1 MLDQNTLIYLYLA
14 LAGLVAAFLAV
25 FLFYWLEQRRKTKFI
40 IPRIKHSVFLEVQVP
55 KESPEKEDK
64 PRGEDER
71 RQQIAVAEQIFTTLS
86 EAGQNKSLF
95 GFNDHISFEIVA
107 LNKKISFYINCSA
120 EIQDLIEKQIHA
132 QYPAAQIEQ
141 VKAYNPFLKGAKQ
154 SAAELVLQKN
164 YVYPLRTYKSTESD
178 PLNAI
183 TNAMSKLEED
193 EACVMQLV
201 ISPAGT
207 LWQNRPRRM
216 ALEIQ
221 QGKSP
226 ELVDKGPVARAI
238 HDFMNAGSKKSPDH
252 RNRDLS
258 GYNSPIQLT
267 PMQQEIVKR
276 LEEKASRPG
285 FKTNL
290 RIITSAPTASGADM
304 HLRNILASFMQYS
317 MPPFNGFR
325 VKKEQSRKVLL
336 DFMLRSFNGSGGDTI
351 LNTEELASVWHLPT
365 PFIETPNI
373 KWLLSKRAPAPV
385 NMPREGLLLGYNTF
399 RSVKTDVRIKRDDRR
414 RHMYVIG
421 RTGTGKSELLRNMAI
436 QDIKNGEGVCVV
448 DPHGD
453 LVEGILPHIPKER
466 AEDVILF
473 EPFDVERPMGLNI
486 LEVHGE
492 EEKDFAVQ
500 EMISI
505 FYKLVTDPQML
516 GPMFEHNMRNAML
529 TLMADKEYPGTI
541 TDIPK
546 IFTDTEFQ
554 KYKVSKVS
562 DLVVR
567 NFWEKEMSKTSDF
580 HKSEMLGYLISKVGR
595 FVENAMMRN
604 IVGQP
609 KSAFDFRDVMDNGKI
624 LLLNLAKGK
633 TGEINAK
640 LIGLII
646 VSKLQMA
653 ALSRADMP
661 EDKRRDFYLY
671 VDEFQNFITDSF
683 STILSEAR
691 KYRLNL
697 VVAHQYLAQLEQA
710 AGSQGASTQ
719 SLQDAVFG
727 NAGTEIAFRIGVE
740 DAETMAKEFAP
751 VFNEFD
757 LVNIDRFNAYV
768 KLMINGTGSKPF
780 NMATLPPP
788 DGGSAALAAQ
798 IRELSRM
805 KFGRPRAEVEKELTE
820 GSLVAE
826 KAKAEREAVLARAAA
841 AEAAKQT
848 QAEKS
853 PAAAAAYPPAAA
865 AAEDPEN
872 IPE

>member
-1 MLDQNTLIYLYLA
+1 MLDQHTLIYLYLF
-14 LAGLVAAFLAV
+14 LIGLVAAFVAV
-25 FLFYWLEQRRKTKFI
+25 FLFYWLDQRRKEKFL
-40 IPRIKHSVFLEVQVP
+40 IPRARNSVFLEIQVP
-55 KESPEKEDK
+55 KESQDKDDK
-64 PRGEDER
+64 PRSEEEKK
-71 RQQIAVAEQIFTTLS
+71 QLIAVAEQIFTTLS
-86 EAGQNKSLF
+86 EAGHNKSLF
-95 GFNDHISFEIVA
+95 GFNDHISFEIA
-107 LNKKISFYINCSA
+107 AINKKISFYINCSK
-120 EIQDLIEKQIHA
+120 EIQDLVEKQIHA

-141 VKAYNPFLKGAKQ
+141 VPAYHAFNKGAKQ
-154 SAAELVLQKN
+154 AAAELIPQKK
-164 YVYPLRTYKSTESD
+164 YVYPLRTYKNTESD

-183 TNAMSKLEED
+183 TNAMSKLEEN
-193 EACVMQLV
+193 ESCVVQV
-201 ISPAGT
+201 VVSPAGT
-207 LWQNRPRRM
+207 VWQGKPRRM

-221 QGKSP
+221 QGKAP
-226 ELVDKGPVARAI
+226 ELVDKGVFARAI
-238 HDFMNAGSKKSPDH
+238 YDLIHGGKKNHQDH

-258 GYNSPIQLT
+258 GYNSPINLT

-285 FKTNL
+285 FKTNI
-290 RIITSAPTASGADM
+290 RIITSAPTATGADV
-304 HLRNILASFMQYS
+304 HLRNVLASFMQYS
-317 MPPFNGFR
+317 MPPFNGFK
-325 VKKEQSRKVLL
+325 VKKEKTLKVLV
-336 DFMLRSFNGSGGDTI
+336 DFVLRAFNNYGNSTI
-351 LNTEELASVWHLPT
+351 LNTEELVSIWHLPT
-365 PFIETPNI
+365 PFIETPNV
-373 KWLLSKRAPAPV
+373 KWLLSKKAPAPV
-385 NMPREGLLLGYNTF
+385 NMPREGLLLGHNIF
-399 RSVKTDVRIKRDDRR
+399 RGVKTEVRIKHDDRR

-421 RTGTGKSELLRNMAI
+421 RTGTGKSYFLANMAV
-436 QDIKNGEGVCVV
+436 QDIRNGEGCCVI

-453 LVEGILPHIPKER
+453 LIEDILKRVPKER

-473 EPFDVERPMGLNI
+473 EPFDTERPMGLNI
-486 LEVHGE
+486 LEVHNE
-492 EEKDFAVQ
+492 EEMDFAVQ

-529 TLMADKEYPGTI
+529 TLMADKEFPGAI

-554 KYKVSKVS
+554 KYKVSKVTDS
-562 DLVVR
+562 VVR

-595 FVENAMMRN
+595 FVENSMMRN

-609 KSAFDFRDVMDNGKI
+609 KSAFDFREVMDQGKI

-633 TGEINAK
+633 TGEINSK

-653 ALSRADMP
+653 ALSRADMA
-661 EDKRRDFYLY
+661 EDKRRDFFLY

-697 VVAHQYLAQLEQA
+697 IIAHQYLAQLEQGAGA
-710 AGSQGASTQ
+710 AGAATQ

-757 LVNIDRFNAYV
+757 LVNIDRYNAYV

-780 NMATLPPP
+780 NMATMPLPPGETQEYA
-788 DGGSAALAAQ
+788 DQ

-805 KFGRPRAEVEKELTE
+805 RYGRPRAEVEREILA
-820 GSLVAE
+820 SSNAAE
-826 KAKAEREAVLARAAA
+826 SAKAA
-841 AEAAKQT
+841 AEAAV
-848 QAEKS
+848 
-853 PAAAAAYPPAAA
+853 AAAAAAPAAGSA
-865 AAEDPEN
+865 TSGEEQD